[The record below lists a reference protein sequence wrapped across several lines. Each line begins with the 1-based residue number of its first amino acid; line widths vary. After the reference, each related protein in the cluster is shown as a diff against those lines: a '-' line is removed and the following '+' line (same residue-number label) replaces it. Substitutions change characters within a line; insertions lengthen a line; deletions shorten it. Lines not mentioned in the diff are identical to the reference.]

1 MNDWLVANINNPDF
15 TVSDFKNIADMS
27 IDNTQFLKKDQ
38 YLKSDFIKNNPAFK
52 GNDGQFSQ
60 KKFDQYYDQRLQ
72 DFEDFKNDKT
82 LKENL
87 IEKGYKY
94 KTISKYNDFVMVSFN
109 Y

>member
-72 DFEDFKNDKT
+72 DFNDFKNPIPSWYSNPLIKELRKEA
-82 LKENL
+82 LKL
-87 IEKGYKY
+87 A
-94 KTISKYNDFVMVSFN
+94 F
-109 Y
+109 

>member
-52 GNDGQFSQ
+52 GNDGDFDQ
-60 KKFDQYYDQRLQ
+60 KKFDKYYDQRLQ
-72 DFEDFKNDKT
+72 DFQQFKMIK
-82 LKENL
+82 LQQGLNL
-87 IEKGYKY
+87 MFLIH
-94 KTISKYNDFVMVSFN
+94 
-109 Y
+109 

>member
-60 KKFDQYYDQRLQ
+60 KKFDQYRILRILKMIKLLRDQ
-72 DFEDFKNDKT
+72 
-82 LKENL
+82 NL
-87 IEKGYKY
+87 VCLIR
-94 KTISKYNDFVMVSFN
+94 
-109 Y
+109 